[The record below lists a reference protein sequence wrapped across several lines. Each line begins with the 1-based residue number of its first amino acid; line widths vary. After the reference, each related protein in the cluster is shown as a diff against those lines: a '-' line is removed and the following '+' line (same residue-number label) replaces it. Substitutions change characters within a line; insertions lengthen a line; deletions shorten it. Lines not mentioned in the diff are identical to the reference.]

1 MKGVRSDVDRPPRC
15 VTVAGPDSRPGELLG
30 VCHRCARSQKGCSFR
45 MREASAWGKTHVSEE
60 ARWDEA
66 AQAFQLVGEDPPL
79 ERASTIEAFM
89 TRKSTT
95 PLFLP
100 DPDEVE
106 AEVERKA
113 EEKEK
118 AKDKAS
124 GKAKEKRAEKTK
136 EKAGEKEKGRK
147 KGERKEKGKGK
158 EKEEKEEEDGGE
170 DEEEEKLPATV
181 AEWLK
186 CDAVTALSDRERER
200 PPTRMIDVLAAMS
213 KEKKKETEKAMEELE
228 AAFAKAR
235 KLQDEWGLLK
245 GLMGYWE
252 EKGDWDTRKVES
264 VMSELERKSKK

>member
-1 MKGVRSDVDRPPRC
+1 MN
-15 VTVAGPDSRPGELLG
+15 
-30 VCHRCARSQKGCSFR
+30 
-45 MREASAWGKTHVSEE
+45 EE
-60 ARWDEA
+60 VRWDEA
-66 AQAFQLVGEDPPL
+66 AQAFQLVEEDPPR
-79 ERASTIEAFM
+79 ERASTIEAFL

-100 DPDEVE
+100 DLDEVE
-106 AEVERKA
+106 AEVERPA

-118 AKDKAS
+118 EKA
-124 GKAKEKRAEKTK
+124 AVKEKRAEKTK
-136 EKAGEKEKGRK
+136 EKTKEKAGEKEQGRK

-158 EKEEKEEEDGGE
+158 EKEKKEEEDE

>member
-1 MKGVRSDVDRPPRC
+1 
-15 VTVAGPDSRPGELLG
+15 
-30 VCHRCARSQKGCSFR
+30 

-66 AQAFQLVGEDPPL
+66 AQAFQLVGEDPPP

-100 DPDEVE
+100 DPDEVG
-106 AEVERKA
+106 AEVERKT
-113 EEKEK
+113 EGKEK
-118 AKDKAS
+118 AKEKAT

-136 EKAGEKEKGRK
+136 EKAGEKEKERK
-147 KGERKEKGKGK
+147 TGERKEKGKGK

>member
-15 VTVAGPDSRPGELLG
+15 VTVAGPNSQPGELLG

-66 AQAFQLVGEDPPL
+66 AQGFQLVGGDPPP

-158 EKEEKEEEDGGE
+158 EKEEKGEEEE

>member
-1 MKGVRSDVDRPPRC
+1 MC
-15 VTVAGPDSRPGELLG
+15 AG
-30 VCHRCARSQKGCSFR
+30 
-45 MREASAWGKTHVSEE
+45 T
-60 ARWDEA
+60 DE
-66 AQAFQLVGEDPPL
+66 D
-79 ERASTIEAFM
+79 
-89 TRKSTT
+89 
-95 PLFLP
+95 
-100 DPDEVE
+100 D
-106 AEVERKA
+106 
-113 EEKEK
+113 EEK
-118 AKDKAS
+118 
-124 GKAKEKRAEKTK
+124 G
-136 EKAGEKEKGRK
+136 
-147 KGERKEKGKGK
+147 
-158 EKEEKEEEDGGE
+158 EEEE

>member
-1 MKGVRSDVDRPPRC
+1 M
-15 VTVAGPDSRPGELLG
+15 
-30 VCHRCARSQKGCSFR
+30 
-45 MREASAWGKTHVSEE
+45 SEE

-106 AEVERKA
+106 AEVEGPA

-118 AKDKAS
+118 EKA
-124 GKAKEKRAEKTK
+124 AVKEKRAEKTK

-158 EKEEKEEEDGGE
+158 EKEEEDGGE

-264 VMSELERKSKK
+264 VMSELERKSKN

>member
-1 MKGVRSDVDRPPRC
+1 M
-15 VTVAGPDSRPGELLG
+15 
-30 VCHRCARSQKGCSFR
+30 
-45 MREASAWGKTHVSEE
+45 SEE
-60 ARWDEA
+60 VRWDEA
-66 AQAFQLVGEDPPL
+66 AQAFQLVGEDPLPK
-79 ERASTIEAFM
+79 RVSTIEAFM

-170 DEEEEKLPATV
+170 DEEEEKLPTTV

>member
-1 MKGVRSDVDRPPRC
+1 MKGVRSDLDRPPRC
-15 VTVAGPDSRPGELLG
+15 VTVAGPNSRPGELLG

-118 AKDKAS
+118 AKDKAT
-124 GKAKEKRAEKTK
+124 GKAKEKGAEKMK

-170 DEEEEKLPATV
+170 DKEEEKLPATV

>member
-66 AQAFQLVGEDPPL
+66 AQAFQLVGEDPPP

-118 AKDKAS
+118 AKDKAT
-124 GKAKEKRAEKTK
+124 GKAKEKGAEKTK

>member
-1 MKGVRSDVDRPPRC
+1 M
-15 VTVAGPDSRPGELLG
+15 
-30 VCHRCARSQKGCSFR
+30 
-45 MREASAWGKTHVSEE
+45 SEE

-100 DPDEVE
+100 DPDLVE
-106 AEVERKA
+106 AEVEGPA

-118 AKDKAS
+118 EKA
-124 GKAKEKRAEKTK
+124 AVKEKRAEKTK
-136 EKAGEKEKGRK
+136 EKTKEKAGEKEQGRK

-158 EKEEKEEEDGGE
+158 EKEKKEEEDE

>member
-1 MKGVRSDVDRPPRC
+1 M
-15 VTVAGPDSRPGELLG
+15 TLAGPGSRPGEPLG
-30 VCHRCARSQKGCSFR
+30 VCHRCAREQKGCSFR
-45 MREASAWGKTHVSEE
+45 SEDAGAWGMTHVSEE
-60 ARWDEA
+60 VRWDEA

-79 ERASTIEAFM
+79 KRASTIEAFM

-100 DPDEVE
+100 DPDEVG
-106 AEVERKA
+106 AEVERKT
-113 EEKEK
+113 EGKEK
-118 AKDKAS
+118 AKEKAT

-158 EKEEKEEEDGGE
+158 EKEEKEEEGE